1 VRPSQF
7 QPLPMN
13 SKLFEG
19 PGRGR
24 RQFSRMEL
32 DFGYEDDGI
41 GIVGEI
47 FVVLVVSAI
56 VIGGIAND

>member
-1 VRPSQF
+1 
-7 QPLPMN
+7 
-13 SKLFEG
+13 
-19 PGRGR
+19 
-24 RQFSRMEL
+24 MEL